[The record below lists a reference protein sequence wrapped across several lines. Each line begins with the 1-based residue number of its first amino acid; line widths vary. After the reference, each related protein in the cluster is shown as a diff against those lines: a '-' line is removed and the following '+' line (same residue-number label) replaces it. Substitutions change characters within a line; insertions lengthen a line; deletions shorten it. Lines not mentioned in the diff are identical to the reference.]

1 MAKTRSE
8 RINELYKSSSN
19 MTNNSRQSRIDELYE
34 RQKATVPE
42 RVSKPLIQ
50 KDNEK
55 KADSV
60 ARQQKPVQSNK
71 LTKGAS
77 GRRTTSDK
85 RVQLGTLAE
94 RKGEQ
99 AVRQDRVMD
108 AIKGTGKSLA
118 GSYGSAIG
126 TTMQS
131 VNPLELTKSLT
142 KPGGIGNLV
151 RDTVMGDIR
160 NNGDSYSDAV
170 FKNAGRQLT
179 KKSDELIQ
187 SGSKDIDKAK
197 DGLGKVGQFA
207 VDVGTQG
214 LMMGSDALLNI
225 IAPGAGMMGF
235 YGRAAGASASEARR
249 EGADEDQQLLYGA
262 ASGLMELGLERLFSA
277 GKYLKG
283 MYGQGAL
290 DMATPMASRVATSNL
305 VKGIV
310 KSPQGQ
316 ELVYQLAKAGFA
328 MNEEGI
334 EEALADLISPLLKR
348 AVYADEIDM
357 PSMGEVMYDYLL
369 GAASGG
375 LFGAAGTVADYK
387 SGVGRMNQMQEN
399 GTMAED
405 MINRAAVQ
413 GEKTSAG
420 QFAQQLS
427 AQRDSGKEVLGGQL
441 NDLQRMTA
449 PEQLKHETELM
460 RQKEEADRKRMA
472 GDVSKFNR
480 TGTERENRAIVEISS
495 GFVKDKVSDVEKIVA
510 ENADLS
516 VTLSGDSATFE
527 AVAKVATGTATADD
541 IDRILMKP
549 AAKALVKEY
558 TGVSLPVE
566 NTAARKSLENLVV
579 FTGAEH
585 RTEILTKAKA
595 RVAEDMASSLG
606 ARGSAKFTEMYPN
619 VNEQDNEKFYT
630 VFKRFYNAGE
640 YSMPIETVSKLV
652 DDMGGEYQEVVDRY
666 FTPEVRTAIH
676 KAGFAD
682 SKVETANNEESVVR
696 HKNLAQRTKKGTFED
711 RSTPGK
717 LTKPM
722 KRALTSLAKRT
733 GVNIVF
739 KDTLSDGK
747 GGESNGY
754 YVLEEGTIYLAANSS
769 NPLITVAKHELTHY
783 LKQYAPKEYQ
793 ELEDFV
799 FTELDGKT
807 NVEKKIE
814 QKIRQY
820 ARRGHHLTRS
830 GAKEEILADMA
841 EAFFTD
847 ESAIDRVIA
856 YSKELGEAILDG
868 IRTILDTFLAI
879 AGADDNKHNNE
890 YGKILDEI
898 GILRDAERLWMKA
911 LQASLKNDVVGN
923 NRKVMNSLKN
933 SEGNA
938 LTQAQQSYFKDSV
951 VRDENGNL
959 EVVYHGSANGGDF
972 TIFDGN
978 KLSNESRLSQIGQG
992 FYFTNVKKEAQAY
1005 MSNMDIYG
1013 NASAGRASKLFEV
1026 YLDIKKPFYLG
1037 KDELNLKQVEAILM
1051 EGNKS
1056 WMFDSGIPHELQ
1068 NREIEGKQYTKDE
1081 LKALSKEEK
1090 VHLYVAYQ
1098 AKLGTKNV
1106 LSNMTKF
1113 YAYGE
1118 QGKLL
1123 ESMRKHF
1130 DFDGIIDEFAD
1141 GKKQYSVFS
1150 SEQIKAIDNTN
1161 PTSNPDIRYSLKDS
1175 EGNNLSK
1182 AQQEYFAESKI
1193 RDEDGNLRV
1202 VYHGSAESFTVF
1214 DRTKGRANMDIQG
1227 MFFSPWEDD
1236 AMGYGE
1242 NVQAYYLNI
1251 KNPASESVGYK
1262 ALRKF
1267 QGQNNAGVKAR
1278 DYLESLGY
1286 DGVNNGDEEFI
1297 AFRPEQIKLI
1307 SNQNPTKNDDVRYSM
1322 KEEDWLKEEGWLDDD
1337 EILLEFMDDYTFEE
1351 VVEEAPKQKG
1361 PRYKEEKNKNGKV
1374 AKFTQERIDALIED
1388 SGAGSDPKYAR
1399 RYITSIH
1406 PRDFLSLTLED
1417 EVFEQWDKAADA
1429 GTDNRMYKLDVD
1441 KLKSNK
1447 TPYLRIDE
1455 ETGRVEGHEGRHRMR
1470 ALLEAGVTSVP
1481 IAIENLN
1488 TKYTKK
1494 YHSYM
1499 VLNAQDFGDG
1509 PVNDD
1514 AHAVVLDLLPVN
1526 EANRT
1531 DIELWYGG
1539 KGDIKFSVKEDAD
1552 TDKIGTYIEN
1562 GTIKHQFKGELQAA
1576 PRSVV
1581 EYKGVKDKLGKK
1593 EISLRDLRNNWLKKN
1608 GMQNQVAP
1616 LDSMMD
1622 QLMKY
1627 IEEDA
1632 LQRYKY
1638 IGLADVVDAKIKYR
1652 VDKKGRPSS
1661 VVISAMVKNA
1671 EYPINFDF
1679 TSVCKKRL
1687 AMQRV
1692 IEHLVSE
1699 NGEKDVLYNEFDLS
1713 AGQVHE
1719 INKVLA
1725 SYGFETA
1732 CPICFVEA
1740 RRYYNQAY
1748 ADKAISIWNGIL
1760 EKYEPNAEYFNL
1772 AEADADFFDYDEIRE
1787 AFKAFDITKKG
1798 MRSYP
1803 DKVDA
1808 LFRAHPY
1815 FRKKLRVSDLLSTK
1829 GIETMR
1835 ALKKEGADDLGL
1847 LGIIKGSRGA
1857 SVAKEVTAF
1866 TAYNG
1871 EIGMLSEKVGK
1882 QKRTMR
1888 DYLFEI
1894 GGVRMQSFSDFLI
1907 ANVFDYIQLIGDLAA
1922 RKFPAHAYTKEIIFA
1937 KLFGLTGMKINLSAV
1952 CDVDPNVPD
1961 EYAGLKQNEY
1971 GEWEYN
1977 IGEQS
1982 INMDEAIELVNTE
1995 GYSRNVSIIMVGMS
2009 DEHIWKMLD
2018 DKNIGYIIPYHK
2030 SNLPEVI
2037 GATSHLKKARDY
2049 TDYQGTMILK
2059 GIKDGD
2065 RGIEY
2070 DFAAKYEK
2078 LGSWRAVMEEFNAEV
2093 KANGWTVETNKIGD
2107 GTGDFDTYEALT
2119 RMSPAEVADAYI
2131 GDCLTNGKMP
2141 IFYEFAGHENYY
2153 KMGCFDYGVVDLVTG
2168 ETTIQGEVKNIYPGI
2183 DITKGETDASE
2194 LIEMIDQEMSRMDS
2208 FNEVQEGKYADAI
2221 AEIKENLSH
2230 HMRDA
2235 ETAEPKYQLKE
2246 GPSYDRRVETLEE
2259 RVAYLK
2265 SEMKKTGLKT
2275 PVEKDTKVQA
2285 SKLLKKYD
2293 SNMVLHTKLVDTMK
2307 DIFKIY
2313 KTADG
2318 DWYEA
2323 YDKAEK
2329 MARRIVDK
2337 IAILHDEKWQEYKEL
2352 REYLKKTPIAISEAD
2367 KQVMGHYGDFYKAN
2381 RGRMKL
2387 VNGAKSNVSDY
2398 YSKLVERWPEK
2409 FTDDYTD
2416 FIDQLHH
2423 IEDVLD
2429 SLAPWYEHYSSR
2441 QMQALVTEIAE
2452 DIMVTTGEL
2461 ATRKTFADR
2470 KAEEKERAVDRV
2482 KRQRDA
2488 AMERMK
2494 ERYDEKLIRQQK
2506 TSKEKMD
2513 AYKEKQKDKASRK
2526 KAMDRIQKNF
2536 DWLRERLLNPS
2547 DASHIPEGY
2556 RAAVAELLEGFD
2568 FETDRT
2574 DAYEAKNGASKKVI
2588 RLRAFKDRFRQI
2600 MESPEGEAIELDPD
2614 FMAYMDEITDQ
2625 IDGRRLSELDNV
2637 TLENVGLLLKQI
2649 KHQMSY
2655 INKCFNDE
2663 ISEGI
2668 HELGESTIWEA
2679 NEQKEAKEYTSVKMH
2694 VNKLLNESMVTPADM
2709 FELIG
2714 GAQKKLY
2721 QAMRNGFDRHV
2732 QNVQMAI
2739 QFTQSTIGDAKVKDW
2754 SQNKHTFTLESG
2766 KVEMTTTQLMT
2777 LYALMQREQAQGH
2790 ILGSGIVMAPVELK
2804 VGKLKAKQKMAETH
2818 VMPTLEEVLEMV
2830 GVLTDEQKRIADEMR
2845 GFLSNE
2851 CSEWGNRTS
2860 MKLYG
2865 YKKFT
2870 EKDYFPIKSSDSF
2883 LNENFDQKNVETSLK
2898 SMGFTK
2904 AVVREASNPI
2914 VIDDFFT
2921 VFTDHVNKMSMYEA
2935 LVPAMTDFQRV
2946 YNYKQKA
2953 DGKQVDSVQKAL
2965 KRAYGTSATSYIKQ
2979 FMEDLNG
2986 SQRTRN
2992 DATIATSMISTYKKA
3007 SIGGNLR
3014 VLLQQPTSLV
3024 RAFAVINPKYFS
3036 NTPATKKDIA
3046 EMKEHCSI
3054 AQWKSYGFYNTDVA
3068 RDMKDIMMGESNLVD
3083 DVFMGTYGKADDWT
3097 WANIWK
3103 AVKKEVEA
3111 KNPNLKKGSDE
3122 YWQKVNE
3129 RASYVYD
3136 RTQVVDSV
3144 FHRSQIM
3151 RNKGTFEKMATSFM
3165 AEPTKTYNL
3174 LRTEIITA
3182 KRELTE
3188 GKKKEATKRVS
3199 GILGVYLLANMTTA
3213 MAAAIADA
3221 MRGAGGDDEEDKGN
3235 FGQRWWAHSIANFK
3249 DNANPLNMIP
3259 FAKDVVSMYSGYS
3272 VERMDMQGISKLL
3285 KVQSMWEGLADG
3297 TSKYTY
3303 GHVIRTTA
3311 ETMSYFTGV
3320 PVKNFLRDVEGI
3332 TKTVAEA
3339 FGAGTAVKY
3348 QVAKWTYTLSEDS
3361 KNRATF
3367 ADMYYDA
3374 LAEGDQAL
3382 ANEILRYMRS
3392 QGVTEKYIKNR
3403 KKTWSEHNTK

>member
-1 MAKTRSE
+1 MAYKD
-8 RINELYKSSSN
+8 ELRYRLQQKVGGGDTEEDKDASLRKRLDSYKSKTASYQSTLKKDEN
-19 MTNNSRQSRIDELYE
+19 TAPAVKTPVPASPAAQKNKVIRDTSKRGTTNS
-34 RQKATVPE
+34 
-42 RVSKPLIQ
+42 
-50 KDNEK
+50 
-55 KADSV
+55 
-60 ARQQKPVQSNK
+60 
-71 LTKGAS
+71 
-77 GRRTTSDK
+77 K
-85 RVQLGTLAE
+85 RVQLGTLEE

-160 NNGDSYSDAV
+160 NDGDSYSDAV

-290 DMATPMASRVATSNL
+290 DIATPMASRVATSNL

-316 ELVYQLAKAGFA
+316 ELVYQLTKAGFA

-357 PSMGEVMYDYLL
+357 PSMGEVLYDYLV

-595 RVAEDMASSLG
+595 KVAEDMASSLG

-652 DDMGGEYQEVVDRY
+652 DDMGTEYQAVVDRY
-666 FTPEVRTAIH
+666 FTPEMRTAIH
-676 KAGFAD
+676 RAGFAD
-682 SKVETANNEESVVR
+682 SKVETAKNEESVIR
-696 HKNLAQRTKKGTFED
+696 HENIDQRAKKGAFED
-711 RSTPGK
+711 HSTPGK
-717 LTKPM
+717 ITKPM

-739 KDTLSDGK
+739 VDTL
-747 GGESNGY
+747 GESNGIY
-754 YVLEEGTIYLAANSS
+754 DNGTIYLAADAD
-769 NPLITVAKHELTHY
+769 NPIITVAKHELTHY

-793 ELEDFV
+793 ELEDYV
-799 FTELDGKT
+799 FTELNGKT

-820 ARRGHHLTRS
+820 AKQGHHLTRS
-830 GAKEEILADMA
+830 AAKEEILADMA

-879 AGADDNKHNNE
+879 ADADENKRSRE
-890 YGKILDEI
+890 YGRVLDEI

-911 LQASLKNDVVGN
+911 LQASMKNDVVGKN
-923 NRKVMNSLKN
+923 GKVMDSLKDTEDRDL
-933 SEGNA
+933 SP
-938 LTQAQQSYFKDSV
+938 AQQKYFAKSK
-951 VRDENGNL
+951 VRDAQGRL
-959 EVVYHGSANGGDF
+959 KVMYHGSGSARFHTFDTKHSDDGISFFFTDNNTVAKSYSGTTQKYAAKKINSVNEINELISNDQGNEDYYVDGIRDKYYLWYENEMLEGPASLDELWDTYREGYGKAGDSAN
-972 TIFDGN
+972 
-978 KLSNESRLSQIGQG
+978 
-992 FYFTNVKKEAQAY
+992 Y
-1005 MSNMDIYG
+1005 
-1013 NASAGRASKLFEV
+1013 EV
-1026 YLDIKKPFYLG
+1026 YLNIEKPFIVDA
-1037 KDELNLKQVEAILM
+1037 KHSRWDEIAVDWSDDLVTTRDIAEYAKANGYDGVILENVEDNGLFAASADRFIDSTVAIAF
-1051 EGNKS
+1051 N
-1056 WMFDSGIPHELQ
+1056 
-1068 NREIEGKQYTKDE
+1068 
-1081 LKALSKEEK
+1081 
-1090 VHLYVAYQ
+1090 
-1098 AKLGTKNV
+1098 
-1106 LSNMTKF
+1106 SN
-1113 YAYGE
+1113 
-1118 QGKLL
+1118 
-1123 ESMRKHF
+1123 
-1130 DFDGIIDEFAD
+1130 
-1141 GKKQYSVFS
+1141 
-1150 SEQIKAIDNTN
+1150 QIKSVENKE
-1161 PTSNPDIRYSLKDS
+1161 PTENPDIRYSLKDS
-1175 EGNNLSK
+1175 EGNKLSK

-1202 VYHGSAESFTVF
+1202 VYHGSAENFTVF

-1251 KNPASESVGYK
+1251 KNPAPESVGYK

-1297 AFRPEQIKLI
+1297 AFHSNQIKLI
-1307 SNQNPTKNDDVRYSM
+1307 SNQNPTKSDDVRYSL
-1322 KEEDWLKEEGWLDDD
+1322 KEEDWLKEEGWLDDED
-1337 EILLEFMDDYTFEE
+1337 IWDDILADDYVLEE
-1351 VVEEAPKQKG
+1351 VVEEAPKKKG

-1374 AKFTQERIDALIED
+1374 AKFTQERIDALIRD
-1388 SGAGSDPKYAR
+1388 SGAGTDSKYAR
-1399 RYITSIH
+1399 KYITSIH

-1417 EVFEQWDKAADA
+1417 EVFEQWDNAADA

-1441 KLKSNK
+1441 KLKNNEQ

-1481 IAIENLN
+1481 IAIEDLN

-1539 KGDIKFSVKEDAD
+1539 KGDIKFSVKEDAEV
-1552 TDKIGTYIEN
+1552 DKIGTYIEN

-1787 AFKAFDITKKG
+1787 AFNAFDITKKG
-1798 MRSYP
+1798 LRSYP

-1971 GEWEYN
+1971 GEWDYN

-1995 GYSRNVSIIMVGMS
+1995 GYSKNVSIIMVGMS
-2009 DEHIWKMLD
+2009 DQHIWKMLD
-2018 DKNIGYIIPYHK
+2018 DENIGYIIPYHK

-2065 RGIEY
+2065 RVIEY
-2070 DFAAKYEK
+2070 DFAAKHEE

-2183 DITKGETDASE
+2183 DITKGETDASK
-2194 LIEMIDQEMSRMDS
+2194 LIEMIDQEMSRMNE

-2221 AEIKENLSH
+2221 AEIKENLSK

-2235 ETAEPKYQLKE
+2235 ETSAPKLQLKE
-2246 GPSYDRRVETLEE
+2246 GPSYDRSVKTLESM
-2259 RVAYLK
+2259 VAHLK
-2265 SEMKKTGLKT
+2265 TEMKRTNLKT

-2285 SKLLKKYD
+2285 SRLLKRYG
-2293 SNMVLHTKLVDTMK
+2293 SNLHLQGNLVEAMK

-2313 KTADG
+2313 KTDG
-2318 DWYEA
+2318 DWKLA
-2323 YDKAEK
+2323 YDIAEA
-2329 MARRIVDK
+2329 MATEIVDK
-2337 IAILHDEKWQEYKEL
+2337 IKILHDESWQEYKDL
-2352 REYLKKTPIAISEAD
+2352 REYVRTKPVKVSAEVKKNFTDYE
-2367 KQVMGHYGDFYKAN
+2367 DFRKRN
-2381 RGRMKL
+2381 FGRIKL
-2387 VNGAKSNVSDY
+2387 TNELGMSVDSY
-2398 YSKLVERWPEK
+2398 YQSLMESWPEK

-2416 FIDQLHH
+2416 AVDQLQH

-2429 SLAPWYEHYSSR
+2429 SLAPWYEDYSAEE
-2441 QMQALVTEIAE
+2441 MNELVLDVATDIMTTTAALFTRKGFADRNETEIA
-2452 DIMVTTGEL
+2452 
-2461 ATRKTFADR
+2461 
-2470 KAEEKERAVDRV
+2470 KAVAKA

-2536 DWLRERLLNPS
+2536 DWLKERLLNPS
-2547 DASHIPEGY
+2547 DVSHIPEGY
-2556 RAAVAELLEGFD
+2556 RAAVAELLDGFD

-2649 KHQMSY
+2649 KHQMSH

-2721 QAMRNGFDRHV
+2721 QGMRNGFDRHV

-2766 KVEMTTTQLMT
+2766 KVEMTTSQLMT

-2790 ILGSGIVMAPVELK
+2790 ILGSGIVMAPIELK

-2830 GVLTDEQKRIADEMR
+2830 GVLTDEQRRIADEMR

-2992 DATIATSMISTYKKA
+2992 DAGIATSMISTYKKA

-3024 RAFAVINPKYFS
+3024 RAFAVVNPKYFS

-3046 EMKEHCSI
+3046 EMKKHCSI

-3235 FGQRWWAHSIANFK
+3235 FGQRWWAHSISNFK

-3259 FAKDVVSMYSGYS
+3259 FAKDVVSMYSGYD
-3272 VERMDMQGISKLL
+3272 VARMDMQGISKLL

-3297 TSKYTY
+3297 SSKYTY

-3320 PVKNFLRDVEGI
+3320 PVKNILRDVEGLAKS
-3332 TKTVAEA
+3332 TAEA
-3339 FGAGTAVKY
+3339 FGAGTAVKF
-3348 QVAKWTYTLSEDS
+3348 QVAKWTYTLDEAS
-3361 KNRATF
+3361 KNRTTF
-3367 ADMYYDA
+3367 LYLYYEAQAD
-3374 LAEGDQAL
+3374 GDKAL
-3382 ANEILRYMRS
+3382 ANEIYRYMRN
-3392 QGVTEKYIKNR
+3392 QGVTDKYIKDKTRR
-3403 KKTWSEHNTK
+3403 KNWEAKQK

>member
-1 MAKTRSE
+1 MAYKD
-8 RINELYKSSSN
+8 ELRYRLQQKVGGGDTEEDKDASLRKRLDSYKSKTATYQNTLKKDDDTAPAVKTPVPASPVAQKNKVIRDTSKRGT
-19 MTNNSRQSRIDELYE
+19 TNS
-34 RQKATVPE
+34 
-42 RVSKPLIQ
+42 
-50 KDNEK
+50 
-55 KADSV
+55 
-60 ARQQKPVQSNK
+60 
-71 LTKGAS
+71 
-77 GRRTTSDK
+77 K
-85 RVQLGTLAE
+85 RVQLGTLEE
-94 RKGEQ
+94 RRENPSKLE
-99 AVRQDRVMD
+99 AFFT
-108 AIKGTGKSLA
+108 GTGKQLM
-118 GSYGSAIG
+118 GSQGSTVG
-126 TTMQS
+126 TLMSATDNM
-131 VNPLELTKSLT
+131 PL
-142 KPGGIGNLV
+142 GIRKQGV
-151 RDTVMGDIR
+151 
-160 NNGDSYSDAV
+160 
-170 FKNAGRQLT
+170 
-179 KKSDELIQ
+179 
-187 SGSKDIDKAK
+187 SKDDARLKDVISAAGVKNPGKQVTSWADKKLQAGNEDIEYVK
-197 DGLGKVGQFA
+197 EGMNGVGKFA
-207 VDVGTQG
+207 VDVANQG
-214 LMMGSDALLNI
+214 LLMGADALVSA
-225 IAPGAGMMGF
+225 IAPGLGQVSFATRAGGMGA
-235 YGRAAGASASEARR
+235 YEARQEGASE
-249 EGADEDQQLLYGA
+249 EQQALYGA
-262 ASGLMELGLERLFSA
+262 ATGLMELGLERLFSA

-316 ELVYQLAKAGFA
+316 ELVYQLTKAGFA

-357 PSMGEVMYDYLL
+357 PSMGEVMYDYLI

-399 GTMAED
+399 GTMAQD
-405 MINRAAVQ
+405 VINRGMVQ

-427 AQRDSGKEVLGGQL
+427 AQRDSGKAVLGGQL
-441 NDLQRMTA
+441 NDLQRMTV

-527 AVAKVATGTATADD
+527 AVAKVATGTATAED

-652 DDMGGEYQEVVDRY
+652 DDMGTEYQEVVSRY
-666 FTPEVRTAIH
+666 FTPEIRTAIH

-682 SKVETANNEESVVR
+682 SKVETANNEESVIR

-799 FTELDGKT
+799 FTELNGKT

-1068 NREIEGKQYTKDE
+1068 NRKIEGKQYTKDE

-1161 PTSNPDIRYSLKDS
+1161 PTANPDIRFSLKDS
-1175 EGNNLSK
+1175 EGNKLSK

-1202 VYHGSAESFTVF
+1202 VYHGSAENFTVF

-1251 KNPASESVGYK
+1251 KNPAPESVGYK

-1297 AFRPEQIKLI
+1297 AFHPEQIKLI

-1455 ETGRVEGHEGRHRMR
+1455 EIGRVEGHEGRHRMR

-1481 IAIENLN
+1481 IAIEDLN

-1499 VLNAQDFGDG
+1499 VLNAQDFGEG

-1699 NGEKDVLYNEFDLS
+1699 NGKKDVLYNEFDLS

-1971 GEWEYN
+1971 GEWDYN

-1995 GYSRNVSIIMVGMS
+1995 GYSKNVSIIMVGMS
-2009 DEHIWKMLD
+2009 DQHIWKMLD
-2018 DKNIGYIIPYHK
+2018 DENIGYIIPYHK

-2065 RGIEY
+2065 RVIEY
-2070 DFAAKYEK
+2070 DFAAKHEE

-2235 ETAEPKYQLKE
+2235 ETAEPKHQLKE

-2441 QMQALVTEIAE
+2441 QMQGLVTEIAE

-2482 KRQRDA
+2482 KRQRDD

-2526 KAMDRIQKNF
+2526 KAMDRIQNNF
-2536 DWLRERLLNPS
+2536 EWLRERLLNPS
-2547 DASHIPEGY
+2547 DVSHIPEGY
-2556 RAAVAELLEGFD
+2556 RAAVAELLDGFD

-2588 RLRAFKDRFRQI
+2588 RLRAFKDRFREI
-2600 MESPEGEAIELDPD
+2600 MDAQKDEEFIEIDPD

-2655 INKCFNDE
+2655 INKCFNDD
-2663 ISEGI
+2663 ISESI
-2668 HELGESTIWEA
+2668 YELGEATIWEA
-2679 NEQKEAKEYTSVKMH
+2679 VEQKEAKNHITLLEPMI
-2694 VNKLLNESMVTPADM
+2694 KLLDEANVTPSDM
-2709 FELIG
+2709 FEMVG
-2714 GAQKKLY
+2714 GVQKKLY

-2732 QNVQMAI
+2732 QNLQSAI
-2739 QFTQSTIGDAKVKDW
+2739 QYTHSVVDESKVKKW
-2754 SQNKHTFTLESG
+2754 TEEKHVFALEDG

-2777 LYALMQREQAQGH
+2777 LYALMQREQAQSH
-2790 ILGSGIVMAPVELK
+2790 ILGSGIVMAPIEIKLTKFVLK
-2804 VGKLKAKQKMAETH
+2804 RKLDETH
-2818 VMPTLEEVLEMV
+2818 VMPTYEEVQKMV
-2830 GVLTDEQKRIADEMR
+2830 GTLTAEQRDAADMLR
-2845 GFLSNE
+2845 AFLSDE

-2870 EKDYFPIKSSDSF
+2870 EKNYFPIKSSKMF
-2883 LNENFDQKNVETSLK
+2883 LAEKFDKKNDESTLK
-2898 SMGFTK
+2898 NMGFTK
-2904 AVVREASNPI
+2904 AVVKGANNPI

-2921 VFTDHVNKMSMYEA
+2921 VFTEHVNKMSMYEA

-2946 YNYKQKA
+2946 YNYNQQNA
-2953 DGKQVDSVQKAL
+2953 DSKHTNSVKKAL
-2965 KRAYGTSATSYIKQ
+2965 RRAYGQQTVDYIKR

-2986 SQRTRN
+2986 NQQKQNNAEISS
-2992 DATIATSMISTYKKA
+2992 ALIAKYKKA
-3007 SIGGNLR
+3007 SIGANLR
-3014 VLLQQPTSLV
+3014 VFVQQPTAIV
-3024 RAFAVINPKYFS
+3024 RAWAVMNPKYFV
-3036 NTPATKKDIA
+3036 AMDIPSKSDTE
-3046 EMKEHCSI
+3046 EMRKYCPI
-3054 AQWKSYGFYNTDVA
+3054 AQWKSYGFYNTDAA
-3068 RDMKDIMMGESNLVD
+3068 RDMRDIITGEMKLSD
-3083 DVFMGTYGKADDWT
+3083 KIFMGAYGWADDKAWSV
-3097 WANIWK
+3097 IWK
-3103 AVKKEVEA
+3103 AVKREVEA
-3111 KNPNLKKGSDE
+3111 EHTELKKGSDE
-3122 YWQKVNE
+3122 YWQKVSE
-3129 RASYVYD
+3129 RASYVFD

-3144 FHRSQIM
+3144 FHRSEIM
-3151 RNKGTFEKMATSFM
+3151 RNKDLFSKMVTSFM

-3182 KRELTE
+3182 RREFSAGDKAASAKRMSRITAVFFLNAVT
-3188 GKKKEATKRVS
+3188 VS
-3199 GILGVYLLANMTTA
+3199 
-3213 MAAAIADA
+3213 MAAGLVDA
-3221 MRGAGGDDEEDKGN
+3221 MRGTGGDDEEDEGN
-3235 FGQRWWAHSIANFK
+3235 YWQRWFAYSKSNAV
-3249 DNANPLNMIP
+3249 DNINPLNMIP
-3259 FAKDVVSMYSGYS
+3259 YVKDAVSMVNGYK
-3272 VERMDMQGISKLL
+3272 VERQDTLAFSKMLNVA
-3285 KVQSMWEGLADG
+3285 KKWQKIIEGD
-3297 TSKYTY
+3297 SKYTIAQ
-3303 GHVIRTTA
+3303 VTRETA
-3311 ETMSYFTGV
+3311 EAISYLTGI
-3320 PVKNFLRDVEGI
+3320 PVRNILRD
-3332 TKTVAEA
+3332 AEA
-3339 FGAGTAVKY
+3339 IK
-3348 QVAKWTYTLSEDS
+3348 K
-3361 KNRATF
+3361 K
-3367 ADMYYDA
+3367 
-3374 LAEGDQAL
+3374 AEETID
-3382 ANEILRYMRS
+3382 
-3392 QGVTEKYIKNR
+3392 TIKR
-3403 KKTWSEHNTK
+3403 K

>member
-1 MAKTRSE
+1 MAYKD
-8 RINELYKSSSN
+8 ELRYRLQQKVGGGDTEEDKDASLRKRLDSYKSKTASYQSTLKKDEN
-19 MTNNSRQSRIDELYE
+19 TAPAEKTPVPASPVAQKNKVIRDTSKRGTTNS
-34 RQKATVPE
+34 
-42 RVSKPLIQ
+42 
-50 KDNEK
+50 
-55 KADSV
+55 
-60 ARQQKPVQSNK
+60 
-71 LTKGAS
+71 
-77 GRRTTSDK
+77 K
-85 RVQLGTLAE
+85 RVQLGTLEE
-94 RKGEQ
+94 RRENPSKLE
-99 AVRQDRVMD
+99 AFFT
-108 AIKGTGKSLA
+108 GTGKQLM
-118 GSYGSAIG
+118 GSQGSTVG
-126 TTMQS
+126 TLMSATDNM
-131 VNPLELTKSLT
+131 PL
-142 KPGGIGNLV
+142 GIRKQGV
-151 RDTVMGDIR
+151 
-160 NNGDSYSDAV
+160 
-170 FKNAGRQLT
+170 
-179 KKSDELIQ
+179 
-187 SGSKDIDKAK
+187 SKDDARLKDVISAAGVKNPGKQVTSWADKKLQAGNEDIEYVK
-197 DGLGKVGQFA
+197 EGMNGVGKFA
-207 VDVGTQG
+207 VDVANQG
-214 LMMGSDALLNI
+214 LLMGADALVSA
-225 IAPGAGMMGF
+225 IAPGLGQVSFATRAGGMGA
-235 YGRAAGASASEARR
+235 YEARQEGASE
-249 EGADEDQQLLYGA
+249 EQQALYGA
-262 ASGLMELGLERLFSA
+262 ATGLMELGLERLFSA

-316 ELVYQLAKAGFA
+316 ELVYQLTKAGFA

-357 PSMGEVMYDYLL
+357 PSMGEVMYDYLI

-527 AVAKVATGTATADD
+527 AVAKVATGTATAED

-652 DDMGGEYQEVVDRY
+652 DDMGGEYQEVVSRY

-682 SKVETANNEESVVR
+682 SKVETANNEESVIR
-696 HKNLAQRTKKGTFED
+696 HKNLAQRTKKSTFED

-739 KDTLSDGK
+739 VDTL
-747 GGESNGY
+747 GESNGIY
-754 YVLEEGTIYLAANSS
+754 DNGTIYLAADAD
-769 NPLITVAKHELTHY
+769 NPIITVAKHELTHY

-793 ELEDFV
+793 ELEDYV
-799 FTELDGKT
+799 FTELNGKT

-820 ARRGHHLTRS
+820 AEKGHHLTRS
-830 GAKEEILADMA
+830 AAKEEILADMA

-868 IRTILDTFLAI
+868 IRSILDTFLAI
-879 AGADDNKHNNE
+879 ADADENKRSRE
-890 YGKILDEI
+890 YGRVLDEI

-911 LQASLKNDVVGN
+911 LQASMKNDVVGKN
-923 NRKVMNSLKN
+923 GKVM
-933 SEGNA
+933 
-938 LTQAQQSYFKDSV
+938 D
-951 VRDENGNL
+951 
-959 EVVYHGSANGGDF
+959 
-972 TIFDGN
+972 
-978 KLSNESRLSQIGQG
+978 
-992 FYFTNVKKEAQAY
+992 
-1005 MSNMDIYG
+1005 
-1013 NASAGRASKLFEV
+1013 
-1026 YLDIKKPFYLG
+1026 
-1037 KDELNLKQVEAILM
+1037 
-1051 EGNKS
+1051 
-1056 WMFDSGIPHELQ
+1056 
-1068 NREIEGKQYTKDE
+1068 
-1081 LKALSKEEK
+1081 
-1090 VHLYVAYQ
+1090 
-1098 AKLGTKNV
+1098 
-1106 LSNMTKF
+1106 
-1113 YAYGE
+1113 
-1118 QGKLL
+1118 
-1123 ESMRKHF
+1123 
-1130 DFDGIIDEFAD
+1130 
-1141 GKKQYSVFS
+1141 
-1150 SEQIKAIDNTN
+1150 
-1161 PTSNPDIRYSLKDS
+1161 SLKDS
-1175 EGNNLSK
+1175 EGNKLSK

-1202 VYHGSAESFTVF
+1202 VYHGSAENFTVF

-1251 KNPASESVGYK
+1251 KNPAPEFVGYK

-1297 AFRPEQIKLI
+1297 AFHSNQIKLI
-1307 SNQNPTKNDDVRYSM
+1307 SNQKPTKNDDVRYSL
-1322 KEEDWLKEEGWLDDD
+1322 KEEDWLKEEGWLDDED
-1337 EILLEFMDDYTFEE
+1337 IWDDILADDYVLEE
-1351 VVEEAPKQKG
+1351 VVEEAPKKKG

-1374 AKFTQERIDALIED
+1374 AKFTQERIDALIRD
-1388 SGAGSDPKYAR
+1388 SGAGTDSKYAR
-1399 RYITSIH
+1399 KYITSIH

-1417 EVFEQWDKAADA
+1417 EVFEQWDNAADA

-1441 KLKSNK
+1441 KLKNNEQ

-1455 ETGRVEGHEGRHRMR
+1455 KTGRVEGHEGRHRMR

-1481 IAIENLN
+1481 IAIEDLN

-1539 KGDIKFSVKEDAD
+1539 KGDIKFSVKEDAE
-1552 TDKIGTYIEN
+1552 TEKIGTYIEN

-1576 PRSVV
+1576 PRPVV
-1581 EYKGVKDKLGKK
+1581 NQKGVQDKLENK
-1593 EISLRDLRNNWLKKN
+1593 EVSLRELRNGWFKRN
-1608 GMQNQVAP
+1608 GMENQIEPTNA
-1616 LDSMMD
+1616 MMD
-1622 QLMKY
+1622 QLMDYYENK
-1627 IEEDA
+1627 A

-1638 IGLADVVDAKIKYR
+1638 IGLEDVVDAKIKYR
-1652 VDKKGRPSS
+1652 TDENGKPTS

-1679 TSVCKKRL
+1679 TSVCKKRI

-1699 NGEKDVLYNEFDLS
+1699 NGENDVLYNEFDLS
-1713 AGQVHE
+1713 PEHVHE
-1719 INKVLA
+1719 INEVLA

-1732 CPICFVEA
+1732 CPICFVES
-1740 RRYYNQAY
+1740 RRYFNQEY

-1760 EKYEPNAEYFNL
+1760 EKYEPDAEYFNF
-1772 AEADADFFDYDEIRE
+1772 AEADTEEFDYNEINE
-1787 AFKAFDITKKG
+1787 AFRAFNNTEKASTA
-1798 MRSYP
+1798 YP
-1803 DKVDA
+1803 SKVEA
-1808 LFRAHPY
+1808 LFKAHPF
-1815 FRKKLRVSDLLSTK
+1815 FRKKLSVSDLLSTK
-1829 GIETMR
+1829 GTEAML
-1835 ALKKEGADDLGL
+1835 AVKEEGADGMGL

-1871 EIGMLSEKVGK
+1871 EIGMLNDTIGK
-1882 QKRTMR
+1882 GKNARTMR
-1888 DYLFEI
+1888 DYLMEI
-1894 GGVRMQSFSDFLI
+1894 GGVRCQSFSDFLI
-1907 ANVFDYIQLIGDLAA
+1907 ANTFDYIQMISDLAA
-1922 RKFPAHAYTKEIIFA
+1922 RIFPAHAYSKEIMFA

-1961 EYAGLKQNEY
+1961 EYAGLKQNER
-1971 GEWEYN
+1971 GEWVYN

-1982 INMDEAIELVNTE
+1982 IDMDEAIKLVNTE
-1995 GYSRNVSIIMVGMS
+1995 GYSRNVGIIMVGMS
-2009 DEHIWKMLD
+2009 DKHIWKMLD
-2018 DKNIGYIIPYHK
+2018 DHNIGYIIPYHE
-2030 SNLPEVI
+2030 SGLPGI
-2037 GATSHLKKARDY
+2037 IKQASHLGKADDY
-2049 TDYQGTMILK
+2049 TDVQGTMKLVA
-2059 GIKDGD
+2059 IKDGKNK
-2065 RGIEY
+2065 IEY
-2070 DFAAKYEK
+2070 DFDAKHKE
-2078 LGSWRAVMEEFNAEV
+2078 LGSWRAVMEAFNAEV
-2093 KANGWTVETNKIGD
+2093 EENGWTVETKKAKG
-2107 GTGDFDTYEALT
+2107 GTGDFDTYEALMKMGP
-2119 RMSPAEVADAYI
+2119 REVADAYI
-2131 GDCLTNGKMP
+2131 GECLTNGMMP
-2141 IFYEFAGHENYY
+2141 IFYKFAGHENYY
-2153 KMGCFDYGVVDLVTG
+2153 KMGLFDYSVVDLVTG

-2183 DITKGETDASE
+2183 DITKGETDASK
-2194 LIEMIDQEMSRMDS
+2194 LIEMIDQEMSRMNE

-2221 AEIKENLSH
+2221 AEIKENLSK

-2235 ETAEPKYQLKE
+2235 ETSAPKLQLKE

-2441 QMQALVTEIAE
+2441 QMQGLVTEIAE

-2547 DASHIPEGY
+2547 DVSHIPEGY
-2556 RAAVAELLEGFD
+2556 RAAVAELLDGFD

-2721 QAMRNGFDRHV
+2721 QGMRNGFDRHV

-2766 KVEMTTTQLMT
+2766 KVEMTTSQLMS
-2777 LYALMQREQAQGH
+2777 LYALMQRPQAQGH
-2790 ILGSGIVMAPVELK
+2790 ILGSGIVMAPIELK

-2992 DATIATSMISTYKKA
+2992 DAGIATSMISTYKKA

-3151 RNKGTFEKMATSFM
+3151 RNKGTFENMATSFM

-3174 LRTEIITA
+3174 LRTEILTA

-3199 GILGVYLLANMTTA
+3199 GILSVYLLANMTTA

-3235 FGQRWWAHSIANFK
+3235 FGQRWWAHSISNFK
-3249 DNANPLNMIP
+3249 DSANPLNMIP

-3297 TSKYTY
+3297 SSKYTY

-3320 PVKNFLRDVEGI
+3320 PVKNILRDAEGI

-3348 QVAKWTYTLSEDS
+3348 QVAKLTYTLSEDS

-3367 ADMYYDA
+3367 ADLYYDA
-3374 LAEGDQAL
+3374 LAEGDRAL

-3392 QGVTEKYIKNR
+3392 KGVTEKYIKNR
-3403 KKTWSEHNTK
+3403 KKTWDEHNGK

>member
-1 MAKTRSE
+1 MSDNFKNVVNRSKGGKEDEFSNIVTRS
-8 RINELYKSSSN
+8 RTGKKRKDKQAGNYDSHGGQNPLLINKEPEAEPETEARKSYN
-19 MTNNSRQSRIDELYE
+19 H
-34 RQKATVPE
+34 KV
-42 RVSKPLIQ
+42 
-50 KDNEK
+50 
-55 KADSV
+55 
-60 ARQQKPVQSNK
+60 
-71 LTKGAS
+71 TKGAS

-94 RKGEQ
+94 RRENPSKLE
-99 AVRQDRVMD
+99 AFF
-108 AIKGTGKSLA
+108 AGTGKQLM
-118 GSYGSAIG
+118 GSQGSTVG
-126 TTMQS
+126 TLMSATDNM
-131 VNPLELTKSLT
+131 PL
-142 KPGGIGNLV
+142 GIRKQGV
-151 RDTVMGDIR
+151 
-160 NNGDSYSDAV
+160 
-170 FKNAGRQLT
+170 
-179 KKSDELIQ
+179 
-187 SGSKDIDKAK
+187 SKDDARLKDVIGAAGVKNPGKQVTSWADKKLQAGNEDIEYVK
-197 DGLGKVGQFA
+197 EGMNGVGKFA
-207 VDVGTQG
+207 VDVANQG
-214 LMMGSDALLNI
+214 LLMGADALVSA
-225 IAPGAGMMGF
+225 IAPGLGQVSFATRAGGMGA
-235 YGRAAGASASEARR
+235 YEARQEGASE
-249 EGADEDQQLLYGA
+249 EQQALYGA
-262 ASGLMELGLERLFSA
+262 ATGMMELGLERLFSA

-290 DMATPMASRVATSNL
+290 DIATPMASKVATSNL
-305 VKGIV
+305 LKGITR
-310 KSPQGQ
+310 SPQGR
-316 ELVYQLAKAGFA
+316 ELVYQLTKAGFA

-357 PSMGEVMYDYLL
+357 PSMGEVMYDYLV

-480 TGTERENRAIVEISS
+480 TGTERENRTIVEISS

-549 AAKALVKEY
+549 AAKALVKAY

-595 RVAEDMASSLG
+595 KVAEDMASSLG

-652 DDMGGEYQEVVDRY
+652 DDMGTEYQDVVSRY
-666 FTPEVRTAIH
+666 FTPEMRTAIH

-682 SKVETANNEESVVR
+682 SKVETTKNEERVIR
-696 HKNLAQRTKKGTFED
+696 HENIDQRAKKGAFKD
-711 RSTPGK
+711 HSTPGK

-739 KDTLSDGK
+739 VDTL
-747 GGESNGY
+747 GESNGIY
-754 YVLEEGTIYLAANSS
+754 DNGTIYLAADAD
-769 NPLITVAKHELTHY
+769 NPIITVAKHELTHY

-799 FTELDGKT
+799 FTELNGKK
-807 NVEKKIE
+807 NIEKKIE
-814 QKIRQY
+814 QKIQEY
-820 ARRGHHLTRS
+820 AEKGHHLTRS
-830 GAKEEILADMA
+830 AAKEEILADMA

-879 AGADDNKHNNE
+879 ADADENKRSRE
-890 YGKILDEI
+890 YGRVLDEI

-911 LQASLKNDVVGN
+911 LQASMKNDVVGADGEVKHSVKEIVGEKRSYGKGVLLDRDLFKNVHPRKRGDVLKKYVYKELAGKELVVFN
-923 NRKVMNSLKN
+923 NDVEEIVFIAKENDRVKKDGANNSHKVIDKLARNRAFDVNRSDAILHVDELMLTSSFREQNTDHNHQWMDEYGWEHRTAYMQEPSGDIYEVNLDIAKGRDRKILYDVNKIKKVDHGAGNSVKEPQSKMSTSKDIIHHNSTNINKKMSLKESDQEYITAVESGDMAKAQQMVDAAAERSLKN
-933 SEGNA
+933 SNIR
-938 LTQAQQSYFKDSV
+938 T
-951 VRDENGNL
+951 RDGKL
-959 EVVYHGSANGGDF
+959 RKVYHGTNSDEFNVFDAGFTGMGSGDAGF
-972 TIFDGN
+972 FG
-978 KLSNESRLSQIGQG
+978 RG
-992 FYFTNVKKEAQAY
+992 FYFAFDKREAQY
-1005 MSNMDIYG
+1005 YG
-1013 NASAGRASKLFEV
+1013 RNIKET
-1026 YLDIKKPFYLG
+1026 YLNIKKPYNFNKELSEYDG
-1037 KDELNLKQVEAILM
+1037 KHSMDLNGSRATFVVNFTEKFPELAEGQIIDCIAKGDEYVEDMTFA
-1051 EGNKS
+1051 EFAETFKRVYDTVD
-1056 WMFDSGIPHELQ
+1056 F
-1068 NREIEGKQYTKDE
+1068 KV
-1081 LKALSKEEK
+1081 EK
-1090 VHLYVAYQ
+1090 
-1098 AKLGTKNV
+1098 
-1106 LSNMTKF
+1106 
-1113 YAYGE
+1113 
-1118 QGKLL
+1118 
-1123 ESMRKHF
+1123 
-1130 DFDGIIDEFAD
+1130 FDGLYGTEYIVTADEKTITYKGAD
-1141 GKKQYSVFS
+1141 GKDYSYRDYGFQTRTVDEKSANDRIAMTYLYMEKVLYDYIKLPSTASVIVEVDFAGSLKQRGYDGVIQSEEGDEIVAFYP
-1150 SEQIKAIDNTN
+1150 EQIKLTDPVTYDDSGNIIPLSERFNS
-1161 PTSNPDIRYSLKDS
+1161 SNPDIRYSMKV
-1175 EGNNLSK
+1175 E
-1182 AQQEYFAESKI
+1182 
-1193 RDEDGNLRV
+1193 DEDTLEFLNDQIERGEYVKVYRSFQKDANGNL
-1202 VYHGSAESFTVF
+1202 YSPMN
-1214 DRTKGRANMDIQG
+1214 KGNDGFVSRIGQ
-1227 MFFSPWEDD
+1227 WE
-1236 AMGYGE
+1236 
-1242 NVQAYYLNI
+1242 QATE
-1251 KNPASESVGYK
+1251 PAV
-1262 ALRKF
+1262 
-1267 QGQNNAGVKAR
+1267 
-1278 DYLESLGY
+1278 
-1286 DGVNNGDEEFI
+1286 
-1297 AFRPEQIKLI
+1297 
-1307 SNQNPTKNDDVRYSM
+1307 
-1322 KEEDWLKEEGWLDDD
+1322 D
-1337 EILLEFMDDYTFEE
+1337 EIDTMISKGMLR
-1351 VVEEAPKQKG
+1351 QKANG
-1361 PRYKEEKNKNGKV
+1361 SWEYKLK
-1374 AKFTQERIDALIED
+1374 
-1388 SGAGSDPKYAR
+1388 AGSDTTSGKNRPTWAAYNPYLHASNSMFNDQFAAAYDRPNLVTVECYVPKSE
-1399 RYITSIH
+1399 ITSGYWADKAKD
-1406 PRDFLSLTLED
+1406 PVGWAKWKAGKVSDELRKAGKPERQLFLSRWMMPVREVPVEEVAQYYKNNIDGTDIVIPWNVVPPPLREELERVGVPID
-1417 EVFEQWDKAADA
+1417 YGYVAQVKASFEDKFPGDKHSVKDDITITESETVAKHSLKSWNDTDKAKLLKALTKA
-1429 GTDNRMYKLDVD
+1429 GY
-1441 KLKSNK
+1441 S
-1447 TPYLRIDE
+1447 
-1455 ETGRVEGHEGRHRMR
+1455 
-1470 ALLEAGVTSVP
+1470 
-1481 IAIENLN
+1481 
-1488 TKYTKK
+1488 
-1494 YHSYM
+1494 
-1499 VLNAQDFGDG
+1499 
-1509 PVNDD
+1509 
-1514 AHAVVLDLLPVN
+1514 
-1526 EANRT
+1526 
-1531 DIELWYGG
+1531 
-1539 KGDIKFSVKEDAD
+1539 KEDAEKWMD
-1552 TDKIGTYIEN
+1552 DVNSI
-1562 GTIKHQFKGELQAA
+1562 AA
-1576 PRSVV
+1576 IIAADRDRLDYTPD
-1581 EYKGVKDKLGKK
+1581 EYQQM
-1593 EISLRDLRNNWLKKN
+1593 LRNNDEYYRT
-1608 GMQNQVAP
+1608 
-1616 LDSMMD
+1616 LDAST
-1622 QLMKY
+1622 L
-1627 IEEDA
+1627 
-1632 LQRYKY
+1632 
-1638 IGLADVVDAKIKYR
+1638 
-1652 VDKKGRPSS
+1652 
-1661 VVISAMVKNA
+1661 
-1671 EYPINFDF
+1671 
-1679 TSVCKKRL
+1679 CKKRL
-1687 AMQRV
+1687 LYQGTYNAIQHRLPNTPLLPEDV
-1692 IEHLVSE
+1692 IRIRQIMDE
-1699 NGEKDVLYNEFDLS
+1699 
-1713 AGQVHE
+1713 AGYEVPC
-1719 INKVLA
+1719 
-1725 SYGFETA
+1725 G
-1732 CPICFVEA
+1732 IC
-1740 RRYYNQAY
+1740 
-1748 ADKAISIWNGIL
+1748 
-1760 EKYEPNAEYFNL
+1760 YEE
-1772 AEADADFFDYDEIRE
+1772 
-1787 AFKAFDITKKG
+1787 
-1798 MRSYP
+1798 S
-1803 DKVDA
+1803 
-1808 LFRAHPY
+1808 
-1815 FRKKLRVSDLLSTK
+1815 RKKH
-1829 GIETMR
+1829 
-1835 ALKKEGADDLGL
+1835 EGKFAE
-1847 LGIIKGSRGA
+1847 RW
-1857 SVAKEVTAF
+1857 
-1866 TAYNG
+1866 
-1871 EIGMLSEKVGK
+1871 LSEYQGDYVPTLDQVTTTDGRAWLRRNHPEVLESYLAYQRTRGSANPKVSMT
-1882 QKRTMR
+1882 RT
-1888 DYLFEI
+1888 DYRGDILNLHPTTIKNIKHI
-1894 GGVRMQSFSDFLI
+1894 GGLRIQSFSDFETPHLI
-1907 ANVFDYIQLIGDLAA
+1907 DMMQAIMDMSAKKLTSQ
-1922 RKFPAHAYTKEIIFA
+1922 AYTKVPAFA
-1937 KLFGLTGMKINLSAV
+1937 RVFGGTGVKINLSLIGQ
-1952 CDVDPNVPD
+1952 VDKTGKLVFDDKEGMPHQEAFEIREMYPDNVGTILVGANEESILAAWADDRIDMVIPFHRSGWSFD
-1961 EYAGLKQNEY
+1961 EMERLGLGGYEDFTEY
-1971 GEWEYN
+1971 
-1977 IGEQS
+1977 QS
-1982 INMDEAIELVNTE
+1982 EK
-1995 GYSRNVSIIMVGMS
+1995 Y
-2009 DEHIWKMLD
+2009 LD
-2018 DKNIGYIIPYHK
+2018 DERGPISFKAYKDIYGKKMEGLYSDDYWDFSKTGKENAEAYLKLCAEQKRVPVFSNFLVDNGDGSWSLQPDGSADGYWK
-2030 SNLPEVI
+2030 SLIDFKMYDNNGVGVPQKLVQPNFNMEE
-2037 GATSHLKKARDY
+2037 ARK
-2049 TDYQGTMILK
+2049 ILE
-2059 GIKDGD
+2059 
-2065 RGIEY
+2065 EY
-2070 DFAAKYEK
+2070 DEDADGLPVADDIVEQF
-2078 LGSWRAVMEEFNAEV
+2078 VAEY
-2093 KANGWTVETNKIGD
+2093 KANNPR
-2107 GTGDFDTYEALT
+2107 A
-2119 RMSPAEVADAYI
+2119 
-2131 GDCLTNGKMP
+2131 
-2141 IFYEFAGHENYY
+2141 
-2153 KMGCFDYGVVDLVTG
+2153 
-2168 ETTIQGEVKNIYPGI
+2168 
-2183 DITKGETDASE
+2183 
-2194 LIEMIDQEMSRMDS
+2194 
-2208 FNEVQEGKYADAI
+2208 
-2221 AEIKENLSH
+2221 
-2230 HMRDA
+2230 
-2235 ETAEPKYQLKE
+2235 KYQLKE

-2352 REYLKKTPIAISEAD
+2352 REHLKKVPIAISEAD

-2513 AYKEKQKDKASRK
+2513 AYKEKQKDRASRK

-2547 DASHIPEGY
+2547 DASHVPEGY

-2600 MESPEGEAIELDPD
+2600 MEFPEGEAIELDPD

-2655 INKCFNDE
+2655 INKCFNDD

-2694 VNKLLNESMVTPADM
+2694 VNRLLNESMVTPADM

-2739 QFTQSTIGDAKVKDW
+2739 QFTQTTIGDAKVKDW

-2790 ILGSGIVMAPVELK
+2790 ILGSGIVMAPIELK

-2830 GVLTDEQKRIADEMR
+2830 GVLTDEQRRIADEMR

-2865 YKKFT
+2865 YRKFT

-2946 YNYKQKA
+2946 YNYKQKE

-2992 DATIATSMISTYKKA
+2992 DAGIATSMISTYKKA

-3036 NTPATKKDIA
+3036 NTPATKKDVT

-3111 KNPNLKKGSDE
+3111 KNPNLEKGSDE

-3151 RNKGTFEKMATSFM
+3151 RNKGTFEKMLTSFM

-3199 GILGVYLLANMTTA
+3199 GILGVYLMANMTTA

-3259 FAKDVVSMYSGYS
+3259 LAKDVVSMYSGYD
-3272 VERMDMQGISKLL
+3272 VARMDMQGISKLL

-3297 TSKYTY
+3297 SSKYTY

-3339 FGAGTAVKY
+3339 FGAGTAVKF

-3367 ADMYYDA
+3367 ADLYYDA
-3374 LAEGDQAL
+3374 LAEGDRAL
-3382 ANEILRYMRS
+3382 ANEILHYMRS